1 MSNSP
6 CSTVNWETVKMPEL
20 DHTEALDEGAE
31 AVTAVSLS
39 GGGYRAMLFHLG
51 FLWRLRDAEILGS
64 VDRFASVSGGSI
76 VAGMLARRWREIDWS
91 DDGTSFRELVA
102 EPILEMSQRSIDV
115 VAGVIGRIPGLNGS
129 WVTRVYD
136 RVLFGGTKL
145 TDLPD
150 SPRFVFNATS
160 LHSGKLVRME
170 KRRIA
175 DYTVGEWDPQGILL
189 ADAVAASSAFPP
201 VLSPV
206 TIKLDGRR
214 FTPFP
219 DSVHGHNPP
228 KKFYLTDGGVYD
240 NLGIESV
247 WKRAKT
253 IYVSDAGA
261 NFQYDPGG
269 IFLMPSQALR
279 VTFIMQD
286 QVGAL
291 RFRQIW
297 DGFHTSDPE
306 LRRMGFLVSSDF
318 LVDPRPT
325 GGPPYDREAALV
337 LAATPTRLTKMD
349 RVHARRL
356 VNWGYVATDDRIRS
370 RGLPAGACDYP
381 YPQDGV

>member
-1 MSNSP
+1 MADPDN
-6 CSTVNWETVKMPEL
+6 TVAVR
-20 DHTEALDEGAE
+20 DDGAT
-31 AVTAVSLS
+31 AVTLS

-51 FLWRLRDAEILGS
+51 FLWRLRDAGILGS

-76 VAGMLARRWREIDWS
+76 VAGMLARRWGQIDWN
-91 DDGTSFRELVA
+91 DDGKSFREQVA
-102 EPILEMSQRSIDV
+102 DPILEMSQQSIDV
-115 VAGVIGRIPGLNGS
+115 AAGLIGRIPGLNGS
-129 WVTRVYD
+129 WVTRAYD

-160 LHSGKLVRME
+160 LHSGKLVRLS

-175 DYTVGEWDPQGILL
+175 DYTVGEWDPKDILL

-206 TIKLDGRR
+206 TIRLAGRR

-219 DSVHGHNPP
+219 DSVHGDDPP
-228 KKFYLTDGGVYD
+228 KKLYLTDGGVYD

-247 WKRAKT
+247 WKRATT

-261 NFQYDPGG
+261 NFKYDPGG
-269 IFLMPSQALR
+269 TFLMSSQALR

-286 QVGAL
+286 QIGAL

-297 DGFHTSDPE
+297 DSFHTSDPE
-306 LRRMGFLVSSDF
+306 RRRDGFLVSSDF
-318 LVDPRPT
+318 LIDPRPA
-325 GGPPYDREAALV
+325 GGPPYDRNEALT
-337 LAATPTRLTKMD
+337 LAATPTRLAKIE
-349 RVHARRL
+349 RGHARRL
-356 VNWGYVATDDRIRS
+356 VNWGYAATDDRIRA
-370 RGLPAGACDYP
+370 RGLPADPCAYP
-381 YPQDGV
+381 FPDDPI

>member
-1 MSNSP
+1 
-6 CSTVNWETVKMPEL
+6 MPEPDDTAAPL
-20 DHTEALDEGAE
+20 DAAAQ

-51 FLWRLRDAEILGS
+51 FLWRLRDAGILGTI
-64 VDRFASVSGGSI
+64 DRFASVSGGSI

-91 DDGTSFRELVA
+91 DDGASFRKLVA
-102 EPILEMSQRSIDV
+102 DPILEMSQQSIDV
-115 VAGVIGRIPGLNGS
+115 AAGLIGRIPGLNGS
-129 WVTRVYD
+129 WVTRAYD

-160 LHSGKLVRME
+160 LHSGKLVRMS

-175 DYTVGEWDPQGILL
+175 DYTVGEWDPAGILL

-206 TIKLDGRR
+206 TIKLAGRR

-219 DSVHGHNPP
+219 DSVHGANPP
-228 KKFYLTDGGVYD
+228 TKLYLTDGGVYD
-240 NLGIESV
+240 NLGVESV
-247 WKRAKT
+247 WKSAGT

-269 IFLMPSQALR
+269 TFLMSSQALR

-291 RFRQIW
+291 RFRRIW
-297 DGFHTSDPE
+297 DAFNTSDPQ
-306 LRRMGFLVSSDF
+306 LRRDGFLVTSDF
-318 LVDPRPT
+318 LIEPRPP
-325 GGPPYDREAALV
+325 GGPPYDRAVALS
-337 LAATPTRLTKMD
+337 LAATPTRLAKVD
-349 RVHARRL
+349 PGHARRL

-370 RGLPAGACDYP
+370 RGLPVGSCAYP
-381 YPQDGV
+381 FAQNPL